1 MRQKALR
8 KLLGLRM
15 RNFQGVVS
23 YMKTNIYKETG
34 EFSSLHLCTFKLD
47 ILFLQDTRQIPHNIW
62 NKKVGIFGQIF
73 WMLLNCH
80 VCWVFLKNKITWS
93 QVYHS
98 SKTSNSGLF
107 QTFYTEPRSYFHR
120 DFVRYE
126 KNISLPSLVLRKML

>member
-23 YMKTNIYKETG
+23 YMKTNIYMETG

-62 NKKVGIFGQIF
+62 NKKLGIFGQIF
-73 WMLLNCH
+73 
-80 VCWVFLKNKITWS
+80 
-93 QVYHS
+93 
-98 SKTSNSGLF
+98 
-107 QTFYTEPRSYFHR
+107 
-120 DFVRYE
+120 
-126 KNISLPSLVLRKML
+126 